1 MVKRFSYLL
10 IIFALFIGFN
20 NMVYAKEMN
29 YTVDFARKG
38 SIDITLHEQVKD
50 TYVEGA
56 EITIYQIADA
66 YNENGNLAYKYTE
79 QFSDCEVSLKDITK
93 EGFYKEIEKCI
104 NEDSIGIVDYTNE
117 NGNVTF
123 TDLPLGLY
131 LIKQTNKVDGY
142 STIDS
147 FIAHIPVTIDNSW
160 TYDIVSNPK
169 TEIIRLM
176 DVIVEK
182 KWDIQNSKSTPI
194 SIIIQLLKGE
204 EVIDE
209 VTLSEENKWTHTW
222 FQIEESDEYSVREK
236 VVPEGYTVTYR
247 QEGNTFVVTNIR
259 TLVDTGQNHIS
270 SIILGSLGLILIVIG
285 VIYDKG
291 KKYE

>member
-38 SIDITLHEQVKD
+38 SIDITLHEQTKD

-79 QFSDCEVSLKDITK
+79 QFSDCEISLKDITK

-160 TYDIVSNPK
+160 TYDIISNPK

-176 DVIVEK
+176 DIIVEK
-182 KWDIQNSKSTPI
+182 KWDIQNSRSTPI

-270 SIILGSLGLILIVIG
+270 SIILGSLGLILIIIG
-285 VIYDKG
+285 VIYEKR

>member
-38 SIDITLHEQVKD
+38 SIDITLHEQTKD

-79 QFSDCEVSLKDITK
+79 QFSDCEISLKDITK

-176 DVIVEK
+176 DIIVEK
-182 KWDIQNSKSTPI
+182 KWDIQNSRSTPI

-270 SIILGSLGLILIVIG
+270 SIILGSLGLILIIIG
-285 VIYDKG
+285 VIYEKR

>member
-38 SIDITLHEQVKD
+38 SIDITLHEQTKD

-66 YNENGNLAYKYTE
+66 YNESGNLAYKYTE
-79 QFSDCEVSLKDITK
+79 QFSDCEISLKDITK

-176 DVIVEK
+176 DIIVEK
-182 KWDIQNSKSTPI
+182 KWDIQNSRSTPI

-270 SIILGSLGLILIVIG
+270 SIILGSLGLILIIIG
-285 VIYDKG
+285 VIYEKR